1 MYKRMLESF
10 KIWKKIY
17 VLEFSPSVNEIIS
30 PIYNFYS
37 NKIIP
42 YLGKKVANNKEA
54 YKYLNRIYRRIS
66 S

>member
-17 VLEFSPSVNEIIS
+17 VLEFSPSVNEIIY
-30 PIYNFYS
+30 PLYNFYS

-42 YLGKKVANNKEA
+42 YLGKK
-54 YKYLNRIYRRIS
+54 
-66 S
+66 